1 MWKAETKMKQTK
13 IKQPTNKTK
22 KNLYFIRCRKDVCQ
36 NLTHIYDKN
45 PGEIRDKMDISQYS
59 KDRL

>member
-1 MWKAETKMKQTK
+1 MKQTK